1 MNKTWQV
8 VLITIGILLAAAF
21 ILLKIF
27 FFHGFLP
34 FRVWNSNYPAF
45 QSSYGMMGGYY
56 GTHHYTAGCPFQGA
70 NFPRLG
76 MMGGYRP
83 DTYTYGG
90 PGTMGGYRSDTYTY
104 GGPGMMGGYRSGSP
118 VAADPLSIEQAKQA
132 VESYLAGAGY
142 SDLFVKE
149 VMVFDNHAYVIAAE
163 ESTGIG
169 ALELLVDSA
178 SLQVVPEYGPNMMW
192 NQKYGMMG
200 GTSTADMA
208 VSAAEAVEIAQAYLD
223 QHFPGTTADPDPEG
237 FYGYYTLDI
246 LRDGHPFSML
256 SVHGSS
262 AEVFYHSWHGTF
274 VEMWE

>member
-8 VLITIGILLAAAF
+8 VLISIGIMLAVAF
-21 ILLKIF
+21 IILKIF
-27 FFHGFLP
+27 IFHGFMP
-34 FRVWNSNYPAF
+34 FRVWNSNYPAL
-45 QSSYGMMGGYY
+45 QSPYGMMGGYY
-56 GTHHYTAGCPFQGA
+56 ASSNYLTGCPLHGA
-70 NFPRLG
+70 KLSRRG

-83 DTYTYGG
+83 DI
-90 PGTMGGYRSDTYTY
+90 YTY

-118 VAADPLSIEQAKQA
+118 VAAKPLSIEQAKQA
-132 VESYLAGAGY
+132 AEDYLASGVY
-142 SDLFVKE
+142 SDLVVKE
-149 VMVFDNHAYVIAAE
+149 VMVFDNHAYVIAVE

-169 ALELLVDSA
+169 AQELLVDSI

-200 GTSTADMA
+200 GTSNAEMTISA
-208 VSAAEAVEIAQAYLD
+208 VEAVEIAQAYLD
-223 QHFPGTTADPDPEG
+223 QHFPGTTVDPEPEE